1 MKLFRDKN
9 RGPKVKSEDV
19 VIPEEYLEYEREAEA
34 RKRQEAAYTA
44 SADSGDDDA
53 ADPFA
58 IRVEELLNTSKET
71 LQVQKT
77 EQETP
82 RPDVTVGEIVETLE
96 DLLPDEDTEEST
108 ASGETMSLEEALR
121 AEKLRANRAA
131 KAARKKNRKKPKT
144 QLAAEPAEEPE
155 APAEKRRKPKEN
167 DLPTAFKVFLVAIV
181 LAVAAVVVLLGPLM
195 KIDQVR
201 VNDLQNM
208 SAGQVEEIAGNPV
221 GQNLFLYR
229 TGQAEEE
236 LRYYP
241 YVKDVQIT
249 RHFPHWIDI
258 NITEREPAGVLLNN
272 GNYLQFSMDGV
283 LLDNTQTLTNQS
295 LPLIT
300 GFSMDEVPAP
310 GEAFKDNARFSD
322 ILAIVN
328 ACPDDLL
335 TMLQEINIKDRNNI
349 LAYTSQ
355 GIEVR
360 IGNVENIE
368 SRMAALDDIMNQ
380 VILSGIIEEPIEA
393 IDIRYE
399 KAPVVVLEGYDNV
412 DVSEYLEDDD
422 ANDDENQN
430 NTTATAAGNADN
442 EDTTNTATLSDGD
455 GTTASDQTTA
465 ANAVTNDGNNAGTDL
480 TGTTE

>member
-71 LQVQKT
+71 LQAQKT

-96 DLLPDEDTEEST
+96 DLLPDEDTEEGT
-108 ASGETMSLEEALR
+108 TSGETMSLEEALR

-131 KAARKKNRKKPKT
+131 KAARKKNGKKPKT
-144 QLAAEPAEEPE
+144 QPAEEPAEEPE

-167 DLPTAFKVFLVAIV
+167 DLPTAFKVLLVAIV

-195 KIDQVR
+195 KIDQVS

-208 SAGQVEEIAGNPV
+208 SAGQVEEIAGNPF

-310 GEAFKDNARFSD
+310 GEAFKENARFSD

-360 IGNVENIE
+360 IGNVEDIE

-380 VILSGIIEEPIEA
+380 VILTGIIEEPIEA

-430 NTTATAAGNADN
+430 NTTAAASGNTDN
-442 EDTTNTATLSDGD
+442 GDTTNTATLSDGD

-465 ANAVTNDGNNAGTDL
+465 ANTVTNDGNNAGTDL